1 MSKTLKTINL
11 NQIEVMIQTIV
22 EAKKAQKR
30 ERERERERE
39 SIENQYG
46 I

>member
-1 MSKTLKTINL
+1 
-11 NQIEVMIQTIV
+11 MIQTIV
-22 EAKKAQKR
+22 EAKKAQ

-46 I
+46 M

>member
-1 MSKTLKTINL
+1 
-11 NQIEVMIQTIV
+11 MIQTIV

-30 ERERERERE
+30 ERERERE

-46 I
+46 M

>member
-1 MSKTLKTINL
+1 
-11 NQIEVMIQTIV
+11 MIQTIV

-46 I
+46 M

>member
-1 MSKTLKTINL
+1 
-11 NQIEVMIQTIV
+11 MIQTIV